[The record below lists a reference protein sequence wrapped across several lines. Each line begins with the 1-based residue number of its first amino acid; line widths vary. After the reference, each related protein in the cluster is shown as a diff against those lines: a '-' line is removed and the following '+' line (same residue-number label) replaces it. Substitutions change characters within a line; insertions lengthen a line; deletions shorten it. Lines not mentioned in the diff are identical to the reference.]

1 MNGVHMPYETL
12 LRPSELYTCKS
23 TAFNRTYFDFS
34 TKAIKA
40 DISMRPKRTEITTG
54 PAKRKTGS
62 GTPGPT
68 ARILLIASAGSV
80 NGQPA
85 SNEKRT

>member
-1 MNGVHMPYETL
+1 MHA
-12 LRPSELYTCKS
+12 KS

-34 TKAIKA
+34 TKAMKA
-40 DISMRPKRTEITTG
+40 DASMRSKRIKITTG
-54 PAKRKTGS
+54 PAKRKNGRQGHWPHRPNPLDS
-62 GTPGPT
+62 
-68 ARILLIASAGSV
+68 SAGSV

>member
-1 MNGVHMPYETL
+1 MRRCAPHRLKPYAKTG
-12 LRPSELYTCKS
+12 
-23 TAFNRTYFDFS
+23 D
-34 TKAIKA
+34 KAI
-40 DISMRPKRTEITTG
+40 G
-54 PAKRKTGS
+54 L
-62 GTPGPT
+62 T

>member
-1 MNGVHMPYETL
+1 MQACVRSGL
-12 LRPSELYTCKS
+12 KSRP
-23 TAFNRTYFDFS
+23 APQN
-34 TKAIKA
+34 A
-40 DISMRPKRTEITTG
+40 
-54 PAKRKTGS
+54 KTGDKVI
-62 GTPGPT
+62 GLT

>member
-1 MNGVHMPYETL
+1 
-12 LRPSELYTCKS
+12 
-23 TAFNRTYFDFS
+23 
-34 TKAIKA
+34 
-40 DISMRPKRTEITTG
+40 MRPKRTEITTG

>member
-1 MNGVHMPYETL
+1 M
-12 LRPSELYTCKS
+12 
-23 TAFNRTYFDFS
+23 
-34 TKAIKA
+34 
-40 DISMRPKRTEITTG
+40 TG
-54 PAKRKTGS
+54 PVKRKTGNKAI
-62 GTPGPT
+62 GLT